1 MFHNF
6 GRLVAHAVFE
16 IINLEQ
22 AKPISEILLSSRRHH
37 GSCLVL
43 SSLRVQEQ
51 SQGTPMTVA
60 ENASEAQLFWQ
71 LLHW

>member
-6 GRLVAHAVFE
+6 VRLVAHAVFE

-22 AKPISEILLSSRRHH
+22 AKPISKIRLGCHRHQGSCLLLSS
-37 GSCLVL
+37 LIF
-43 SSLRVQEQ
+43 QEQ
-51 SQGTPMTVA
+51 SQGTPTTVA
-60 ENASEAQLFWQ
+60 EDASEEQLFWR